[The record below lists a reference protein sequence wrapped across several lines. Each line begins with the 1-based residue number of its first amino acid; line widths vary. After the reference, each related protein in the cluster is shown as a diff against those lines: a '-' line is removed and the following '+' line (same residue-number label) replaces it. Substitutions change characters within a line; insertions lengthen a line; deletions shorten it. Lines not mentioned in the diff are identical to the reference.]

1 MKRKLYAGDEVVLI
15 CDRGTLLLRIKEIE
29 YDTEDSK
36 RTIVYI
42 VLEERPTKVG
52 KKP

>member
-1 MKRKLYAGDEVVLI
+1 MKKKLYAGDEVVLI
-15 CDRGTLLLRIKEIE
+15 SDRGTLLLRIKEIE
-29 YDTEDSK
+29 YDTDDNNK
-36 RTIVYI
+36 TIAYI